1 MTYTVSSGTLNSTIP
16 YHTTDLPQIR
26 CLTATLSLK
35 NLLKW
40 RYLPLHYNCSLH
52 KVMQLQ
58 FLCEN
63 SPVAVSDI
71 PVTEAE
77 TRTEMIDFSK
87 TDT

>member
-1 MTYTVSSGTLNSTIP
+1 
-16 YHTTDLPQIR
+16 
-26 CLTATLSLK
+26 
-35 NLLKW
+35 
-40 RYLPLHYNCSLH
+40 
-52 KVMQLQ
+52 MQLQ